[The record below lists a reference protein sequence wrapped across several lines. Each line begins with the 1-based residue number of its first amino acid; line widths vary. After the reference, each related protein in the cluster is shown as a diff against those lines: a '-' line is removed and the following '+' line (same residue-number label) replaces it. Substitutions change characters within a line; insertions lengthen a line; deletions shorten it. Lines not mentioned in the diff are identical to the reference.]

1 MHCNNRSATY
11 KEVEEEVIRALR
23 SVAADVKELL
33 DGRSEPSGLNKAVT
47 AALVK
52 ELNALETQQDRLY
65 EFLETGVYTSEVF
78 TKRNAALAQRREE
91 LQEAIAEAKAQE
103 VSEVDYKQRYI
114 ALLEAV
120 NVLENDA
127 ASAEE
132 KNKLLRTVIKDIIY
146 HRESDVRD
154 KWHSV
159 PFSLDIELL

>member
-1 MHCNNRSATY
+1 M
-11 KEVEEEVIRALR
+11 
-23 SVAADVKELL
+23 
-33 DGRSEPSGLNKAVT
+33 
-47 AALVK
+47 
-52 ELNALETQQDRLY
+52 Y